1 MKKTSTCIVGIEDNK
16 GVYIGGDSAGISGDE
31 ISTRSDKK
39 IFRNGHFI
47 MGFTS
52 SFRMGQLL
60 QYKLD
65 PPIQDPEIDDY
76 EFLVTYFI
84 DSVRQCFIDN
94 GYGNVSSNEFGQ
106 FMFGYNG
113 KLYYVDEDL
122 QLGTDANNYM
132 SLGCGSP
139 YALGSLFSTKGK
151 STKTRIKT
159 ALEAAAEFSTGVCPP
174 FYIVEQLK
182 PKE

>member
-1 MKKTSTCIVGIEDNK
+1 
-16 GVYIGGDSAGISGDE
+16 
-31 ISTRSDKK
+31 
-39 IFRNGHFI
+39 

-60 QYKLD
+60 QYKLI
-65 PPIQDPEIDDY
+65 PPPQDPQVDDY
-76 EFLVTYFI
+76 EYLVTCFI

-94 GYGNVSSNEFGQ
+94 GYGNVGLNEFGQ

-122 QLGTDANNYM
+122 QVGTDTNNYM
-132 SLGCGSP
+132 SLGCGSS
-139 YALGSLFSTKGK
+139 YALGSLFSTKRK
-151 STKTRIKT
+151 SLKTRIKT
-159 ALEAAAEFSTGVCPP
+159 ALEAASEFSTGVCPP